1 MKNTILN
8 TLLIFFF
15 VIGGQAFEN
24 KANSPSIIAV
34 ITKDCSF
41 KGKKLYGAVQF
52 VNSNA
57 DIKIQYVDNFADID
71 VQMVS
76 SNANTCGKWQE
87 VSSGATL
94 KVQVVNSFPDLKVK
108 LVNSNPGM
116 K

>member
-1 MKNTILN
+1 MKKTILN
-8 TLLIFFF
+8 ILLILFF
-15 VIGGQAFEN
+15 VIGGQTFES
-24 KANSPSIIAV
+24 KANNPNAIA
-34 ITKDCSF
+34 TDCSF
-41 KGKKLYGAVQF
+41 KGKKLYGTIQF

-76 SNANTCGKWQE
+76 SNANACGKWQE